1 MQYQHKQFGTFITVA
16 LAAGMLLALF
26 PVLIAGTFPP
36 ILMAVLA
43 VIAVVWVLLYSLS
56 IEIKD
61 NALVCRLGAGLIRRK
76 ILLSEIRQS
85 SKVSNP
91 WYAGFGIHWVPGQ
104 YWLWNV
110 SGREGVELSLK
121 SGERFRLGTDEPE
134 ALLRAIKGNNKGNK
148 RKG

>member
-1 MQYQHKQFGTFITVA
+1 
-16 LAAGMLLALF
+16 
-26 PVLIAGTFPP
+26 
-36 ILMAVLA
+36 MAVLG

-61 NALVCRLGAGLIRRK
+61 NALVCRLGAGLIRRR

-110 SGREGVELSLK
+110 SGRGGVELSLK